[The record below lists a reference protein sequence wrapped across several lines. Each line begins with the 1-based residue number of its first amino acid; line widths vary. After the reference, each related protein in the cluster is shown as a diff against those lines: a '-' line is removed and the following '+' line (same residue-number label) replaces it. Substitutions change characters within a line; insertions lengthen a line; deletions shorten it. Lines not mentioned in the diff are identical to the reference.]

1 MAPLRNENA
10 MQRVQNQE
18 ETLQSLQSLLDMVK
32 FRSHI
37 LMELGSL
44 FRATSEESL
53 FYRPLPSLQINIDKG
68 GFGEPARLISVKP
81 ETEAMRNELLPSD
94 AFAPWISYLSN
105 VLIGGCEQLQLAMS
119 KKQVEHMLAIFNSG
133 NVTLGQLCRMMEEL
147 GQRLVDELEDKI
159 SLQIEAKHADLFEN
173 PKAFGEAV
181 FNAFPSA
188 NEDIFEA
195 STCLALDRGTACVMH
210 LSRVVE
216 VGLRMTAD
224 NLGLPKRHDWG
235 KHLDDIEK
243 ELARRYKASG
253 KRTAEEEFLSQSA
266 IHIGH
271 IKVAWRNPS
280 MHVDKQYAPTHAENI
295 FHEISLF
302 MQHLATQLH
311 E

>member
-1 MAPLRNENA
+1 
-10 MQRVQNQE
+10 MQRGQNQE
-18 ETLQSLQSLLDMVK
+18 EKLQSLLDMVK

-44 FRATSEESL
+44 LGAISEESL
-53 FYRPLPSLQINIDKG
+53 FHRPLPSLNIKIDKG
-68 GFGEPARLISVKP
+68 GFGKPARIISVEP
-81 ETEAMRNELLPSD
+81 ETEAVRNEPLPSD
-94 AFAPWISYLSN
+94 ALATWKSYLSN

-119 KKQVEHMLAIFNSG
+119 KKQAEHMLAILSSG
-133 NVTLGQLCRMMEEL
+133 NVTLGLFCRMMENL

-159 SLQIEAKHADLFEN
+159 SLQIDAKHADLFEN
-173 PKAFGEAV
+173 PQAFGDAV

-188 NEDIFEA
+188 NDDIFEA
-195 STCLALDRGTACVMH
+195 STCLSLDRGTACVMH

-216 VGLRMTAD
+216 VGLRVTAD

-235 KHLDDIEK
+235 KHLEDIEK
-243 ELARRYKASG
+243 ELAKRYKASG
-253 KRTAEEEFLSQSA
+253 KHTPEEEFLSQSA

-280 MHVDKQYAPTHAENI
+280 MHVDKRYDLTQAENI
-295 FHEISLF
+295 FHEICLF

>member
-1 MAPLRNENA
+1 MR
-10 MQRVQNQE
+10 RGQNQE
-18 ETLQSLQSLLDMVK
+18 EKLQSLLDMVK

-53 FYRPLPSLQINIDKG
+53 FYRPLPSLKIKIDKG
-68 GFGEPARLISVKP
+68 GFGKPAQIISVEP
-81 ETEAMRNELLPSD
+81 ETEAVRNEPLPSD
-94 AFAPWISYLSN
+94 AFAAWKSYLSN
-105 VLIGGCEQLQLAMS
+105 VLIGGCEQLQLPMS
-119 KKQVEHMLAIFNSG
+119 KKQIEHMLSMLNSDS
-133 NVTLGQLCRMMEEL
+133 VTLGQLCRMMEDL

-159 SLQIEAKHADLFEN
+159 SLQIEARHADLFEN
-173 PKAFGEAV
+173 PKAFGDAV

-216 VGLRMTAD
+216 VGLRVTAD
-224 NLGLPKRHDWG
+224 NLRLPKRNDWG
-235 KHLDDIEK
+235 KHLEDIEK
-243 ELARRYKASG
+243 ELAKRYKASG
-253 KRTAEEEFLSQSA
+253 KRTSEEEFLSQSA

-280 MHVDKQYAPTHAENI
+280 MHVDKQYGPTQAENI
-295 FHEISLF
+295 FHEICLF

>member
-1 MAPLRNENA
+1 MR
-10 MQRVQNQE
+10 RSQNQE
-18 ETLQSLQSLLDMVK
+18 KKLQSLLDMVK
-32 FRSHI
+32 FKSHI

-44 FRATSEESL
+44 LGTISEESM
-53 FYRPLPSLQINIDKG
+53 FHRPLPSLNIKIDKG
-68 GFGEPARLISVKP
+68 GFGKPAQLISVEP
-81 ETEAMRNELLPSD
+81 ETETLRNELLPSD
-94 AFAPWISYLSN
+94 AFATWKTYLSD
-105 VLIGGCEQLQLAMS
+105 VLIGGCEHLELAMS
-119 KKQVEHMLAIFNSG
+119 KKQVEHMLAILNSG
-133 NVTLGQLCRMMEEL
+133 NVTLGQFCRMMENL

-159 SLQIEAKHADLFEN
+159 SLQIDAKHADLFEN
-173 PKAFGEAV
+173 PKAFGDAV

-216 VGLRMTAD
+216 VGLRATAD
-224 NLGLPKRHDWG
+224 NLGLPKRLDWG
-235 KHLDDIEK
+235 KHLEDIEK

-253 KRTAEEEFLSQSA
+253 KRTPEEEFLSQSA

-280 MHVDKQYAPTHAENI
+280 MHVDKQYGPTQAENI
-295 FHEISLF
+295 FHEICLF